1 MSSNLKKKLHS
12 LLTLVKAINDEQKPP
27 RTLTSHDQDEE
38 FNRLTADMMAA
49 HQKYSQTRHFDDHQ
63 TLRQAVSKLTDR
75 RKALD
80 EEMSRAK
87 AVSEQQ
93 PSTPKMAQAVEP
105 QAAPTAAPAQAS
117 TRILTSHDQDSQ
129 YSALNAELGRAAKK
143 YQASNHPDDH
153 AAFMEAASKLKNR
166 RDELDKEMA
175 RSPVGSLISQ
185 KTVNKLKGIQEPKKK
200 AASREPKVGRALT
213 AEDAHTVLQMPLDE
227 RNFPM
232 QAFLHAHSL
241 IDQMG
246 LSGAHSRA
254 IRAKLNKIRTPV
266 DISKFIVDH
275 LDAKEQARIRAL
287 AREQE

>member
-12 LLTLVKAINDEQKPP
+12 LLTLVKAINDEQRPP
-27 RTLTSHDQDEE
+27 RMLTSHDQDEE

-63 TLRQAVSKLTDR
+63 ALRQAVNKLQER

-87 AVSEQQ
+87 AVSEQ
-93 PSTPKMAQAVEP
+93 PPAPKMAQAVEP
-105 QAAPTAAPAQAS
+105 QATPTAPPTQAS

-129 YSALNAELGRAAKK
+129 YNALNAELSRAAEK

-153 AAFMEAASKLKNR
+153 AALMEAASKLKNR

-246 LSGAHSRA
+246 LSQAQSRA

-266 DISKFIVDH
+266 DISKFIVNH
-275 LDAKEQARIRAL
+275 LDAKEQAKIRAL